1 MLCIIRIR
9 AVNVAYEEV
18 SQWLVTERLNRHWPL
33 KFCLWGILHK
43 SSSVQS
49 VWTLV
54 ANLFEIVTFL
64 FWLKKK
70 KYPDRKQVKEERV
83 SFCLQF
89 QRTRVHH
96 DEDDMTAGMWDQ
108 PGSQGSD
115 WEYFSS
121 AQEAERLRT
130 GTGIML
136 YNDLQTPAPYP
147 VSFFLQQG
155 SNHLLRVLWIVS
167 QAGNHIKQ
175 MSL

>member
-64 FWLKKK
+64 FWLKKNTPTESKLK
-70 KYPDRKQVKEERV
+70 KKEFLFVYSSRGLESITMGKTWQQVCETSLAVRTQTENISAAYKKQRGSEQELGSCYIMTFKLQPLTQCCS
-83 SFCLQF
+83 SFSKVAI
-89 QRTRVHH
+89 T
-96 DEDDMTAGMWDQ
+96 
-108 PGSQGSD
+108 S
-115 WEYFSS
+115 
-121 AQEAERLRT
+121 
-130 GTGIML
+130 
-136 YNDLQTPAPYP
+136 
-147 VSFFLQQG
+147 
-155 SNHLLRVLWIVS
+155 
-167 QAGNHIKQ
+167 
-175 MSL
+175 